1 MAVFRTASLT
11 DDPSVILDDI
21 AEHLNN
27 QKRPDRGNLTPNQLL
42 TLNSA
47 EISKINEMYKDRAV
61 PPEVAGLRE
70 LLPGH
75 NVRILLMTRKE
86 QLDTSQKGFRA
97 KWSKKVYTVLKR
109 TKLQLNPNNFRYFV
123 GKHQSYYRHELL
135 WVPKE
140 TDTSVI
146 DLVGSKSSLIAEAWS
161 DEDYDPEDD

>member
-11 DDPSVILDDI
+11 DDPAVILDDI
-21 AEHLNN
+21 SEHLNS
-27 QKRPDRGNLTPNQLL
+27 QKRPDRGNLTPVQLL

-47 EISKINEMYKDRAV
+47 EIKKINEMYADKAV
-61 PPEVAGLRE
+61 PPEVKGLRE

-75 NVRILLMTRKE
+75 NVRVLLMTRKE

-109 TKLQLNPNNFRYFV
+109 TKLQLNPNNYRYYV

-135 WVPKE
+135 WVPKV
-140 TDTSVI
+140 TDTEVL
-146 DLVGSKSSLIAEAWS
+146 DLVGTKNSLIAEGWS
-161 DEDYDPEDD
+161 GESDYEESE